1 MGCPLGQLFLFYF
14 NARKSYEA
22 LLRDEG
28 RAMKQNLENNSA
40 RIGLFCALGCALL
53 WGVLPIYWQ
62 ALRPIDSMVIIFYR
76 IFLVGVTTFV
86 AAYKIYGKEKL
97 FAPLKQKGLIVNFII
112 AGILISANWS
122 IYIWAVN
129 ANQVIQ
135 TCIGYYIEPLMVCI
149 FGVVLFKEKLNK
161 YKIAALTFATIGV
174 LVVLIHF
181 KQLPVIALSLAL
193 TFATYAAFKKRYN
206 MEALITLFYETVFLA
221 PFALAAIIYV
231 EVNGMGALAV
241 AQPHQLFLLLFVG
254 LLTATP
260 LALFAMAANRVSLVT
275 LGITE
280 YISPSISLLIGIF
293 LFKEPF
299 DLVQFVAFVIIWIGL
314 VYFTFGEIKETS
326 NE

>member
-1 MGCPLGQLFLFYF
+1 
-14 NARKSYEA
+14 
-22 LLRDEG
+22 
-28 RAMKQNLENNSA
+28 MKQITENNAA
-40 RIGLFCALGCALL
+40 RIGLFCALGCAML

-62 ALRPIDSMVIIFYR
+62 SLRPIDSMVIIFYR
-76 IFLVGVTTFV
+76 IFLVGVTTFIG
-86 AAYKIYGKEKL
+86 AYKLYGKEKL
-97 FAPLKQKGLIVNFII
+97 VAPLKQKGMILHFII
-112 AGILISANWS
+112 AGVLISANWS

-135 TCIGYYIEPLMVCI
+135 TCIGYYIEPLMVCV

-161 YKIAALTFATIGV
+161 YKITALIFATIGV

-181 KQLPVIALSLAL
+181 KQLPVVALSLAL
-193 TFATYAAFKKRYN
+193 TFATYAACKKKYN

-221 PFALAAIIYV
+221 PFALIAIIYV
-231 EVNGMGALAV
+231 EANGKGALAV
-241 AQPHQLFLLLFVG
+241 AAPHQLFLLLFVG

-299 DLVQFVAFVIIWIGL
+299 DLVQFIAFVIIWIGL

>member
-1 MGCPLGQLFLFYF
+1 
-14 NARKSYEA
+14 
-22 LLRDEG
+22 
-28 RAMKQNLENNSA
+28 MKQNVENNSA

-129 ANQVIQ
+129 ADQVIQ

-161 YKIAALTFATIGV
+161 YKIIALTFATAGV

-193 TFATYAAFKKRYN
+193 TFATYAAFKKKYN